1 MQVLASRRNLTL
13 ILAALLVLITIIGI
27 GTYRLLPAGQAGGTG
42 RALIGGP
49 FALTDHHGRQVTEAT
64 YAGRYMLINFGYTYC
79 PDICPLGLQTMMAA
93 HDALPA
99 EMRER
104 VVPIFI
110 TVDPER
116 DTVEAMA
123 DYVGLFSPDLIG
135 LTGTSKETDAAAK
148 AYRVYHSKVKDEATS
163 ADYLVD
169 HSAFFY
175 LMGPDGSY
183 VSHFSHSVTPE
194 EMAAGIEQALE

>member
-1 MQVLASRRNLTL
+1 MQLTASRRDLTL
-13 ILAALLVLITIIGI
+13 IFAGLLVLVTILGI
-27 GTYRLLPAGQAGGTG
+27 VAYRLLPAGQSTGTG
-42 RALIGGP
+42 QALIGGP
-49 FALTDHHGRQVTEAT
+49 FTLTDNHGQKVTEAT
-64 YAGRYMLINFGYTYC
+64 YAGRYLMVYFGYTYC
-79 PDICPLGLQTMMAA
+79 PDICPLGLQNMMAA
-93 HDALPA
+93 YDALPA
-99 EMRER
+99 DMREQ

-123 DYVGLFSPDLIG
+123 DYVGLFSPDLVG
-135 LTGTSKETDAAAK
+135 LTGSQQETDAAAK
-148 AYRVYHSKVKDEATS
+148 AYRVYHAKVKDEATS

-183 VSHFSHSVTPE
+183 VSHFSHSATPE
-194 EMAAGIEQALE
+194 EMTAGIEDALD